1 MAHCGAVAQP
11 LAYPPPVQAWT
22 GDRHA
27 QFLRGNSQY
36 ADAGPGADDSIYA
49 PSRWWACSA
58 TGDCAHGAGAPAKY
72 ILCADDDSDH
82 RSDSDD
88 QSDGDPRS
96 DSDHQSDSGDDSD
109 DDDDWDD
116 GSNDQSG
123 EEDGCACPVA
133 PARTPYAYGYSFIEG
148 LMPAESFDALVR
160 PGKRLVVMV
169 GAVPVALDAA
179 EVERAG
185 NAGRALVTP
194 LGSCAL
200 GPLDVER
207 AHKVDEALY
216 EREGLRRFLT
226 TAPVSAT
233 IEAAAPAL
241 GASAGAAADIAGG
254 GILAGVLG
262 GLFAALL

>member
-1 MAHCGAVAQP
+1 MAYCGAAAQP
-11 LAYPPPVQAWT
+11 LAYPPPVRART
-22 GDRHA
+22 GAERA
-27 QFLRGNSQY
+27 QFLTGDGQC
-36 ADAGPGADDSIYA
+36 AGDDLAANDGTCA
-49 PSRWWACSA
+49 PSRWWTCGA
-58 TGDCAHGAGAPAKY
+58 TGDRACGGSVPVEY
-72 ILCADDDSDH
+72 ILCADDEGDQHSA
-82 RSDSDD
+82 SGDD
-88 QSDGDPRS
+88 QDDGD
-96 DSDHQSDSGDDSD
+96 DWGDDDDDDDDSD
-109 DDDDWDD
+109 DYH
-116 GSNDQSG
+116 SG
-123 EEDGCACPVA
+123 EGDECACPVA
-133 PARTPYAYGYSFIEG
+133 PAHTPYAYGYSFIEG

-185 NAGRALVTP
+185 NARRPLVTP

-216 EREGLRRFLT
+216 EREGLRRFFT
-226 TAPVSAT
+226 TAPVNAT

-241 GASAGAAADIAGG
+241 GAGAAADVAGG